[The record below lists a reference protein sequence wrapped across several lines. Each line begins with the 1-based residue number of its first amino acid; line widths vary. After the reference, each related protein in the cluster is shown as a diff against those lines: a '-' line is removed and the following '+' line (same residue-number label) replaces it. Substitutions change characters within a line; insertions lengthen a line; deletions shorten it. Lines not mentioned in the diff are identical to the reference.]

1 MQNCG
6 LNPVCLPTSLGSSR
20 RAEVSVTVSL
30 AHCWIPRAMP
40 TPGSW
45 WAHVWMWVGEQSC
58 FCRRESGCRKQ
69 ALPSAVLAQLLLPGW
84 GKESTLREAW
94 NREGR
99 ARVCVGGTH
108 THTHTQ
114 QGKAK
119 GGWSGAFLGGRV
131 REPGVEWCG
140 GGSRDGRKGWLAMG
154 LGLWVPHWLRP
165 APGRAQHVR

>member
-1 MQNCG
+1 MD
-6 LNPVCLPTSLGSSR
+6 
-20 RAEVSVTVSL
+20 
-30 AHCWIPRAMP
+30 
-40 TPGSW
+40 
-45 WAHVWMWVGEQSC
+45 VG
-58 FCRRESGCRKQ
+58 GG
-69 ALPSAVLAQLLLPGW
+69 AVLFLPERVRMSEAGIAVCCSGTAPPPRV
-84 GKESTLREAW
+84 GKGVHIERGMEQRRKSTGV
-94 NREGR
+94 GR
-99 ARVCVGGTH
+99 GTH